1 MSFMFKSI
9 AQRRTLV
16 ALGVALVPM
25 LASAYQEA
33 PELAALVKEG
43 KLEPVDKR
51 LPAQPQVI
59 KPLTRV
65 GTYGGKLRTAMRAD
79 GDYNAILRMVGN
91 QGLTRWTMDFNNVE
105 PNLAESWTLSPDGT
119 TYTFKLR
126 PGTKW
131 SDGTPFTA
139 DDVLFSMNDLI
150 GNKEFLAAP
159 LSTYVVKDKYV
170 ETTKVDDYTV
180 RFKFAGPYLSFTE
193 ALALPT
199 NQHPTFYQKKYCSQ
213 FHPKYNPK
221 IADELAKNGI
231 KDWGTLMRAK
241 CGDIE
246 LASRWSNPERPT
258 LDPWVVK
265 EPYTG
270 TATRVVLER
279 NPYFWQVDPAG
290 NQLPYIDTMQLQIN
304 SAVEGIL
311 LSSING
317 ELDFQH
323 RHIYLIQN
331 RPILIKNAEKGGYK
345 VLGLPP
351 LSANSVGM
359 FFNYTTKNEDL
370 RKLIRNHDFRQA
382 LSLATDREEINKIVY
397 LGQGTPWQIGP
408 IKESKWYNEQLG
420 TQYTK
425 YDIKQAN
432 ALLDKLGLTKRDG
445 NGYRLYP
452 DGKRV
457 SLNVIIAVQL
467 AQQVQALEIVRKQWA
482 KAGVELVILASD
494 RSLFYNRANANDYDI
509 SADQLA
515 GGLDI
520 TLNPRGIVAVHPQES
535 RQSLLWVKWYLS
547 GGKQGEEPTASMKK
561 RLDLYTQWQTASS
574 QAEADRLFKAILQE
588 AANEFEV
595 MGLVRPPKD
604 PAIRKNNLT
613 NVFENMPAGWS
624 YPTPGPSLPQQ
635 WFYAK

>member
-1 MSFMFKSI
+1 MSFALPPSVKRGVMLT
-9 AQRRTLV
+9 AGAALMPVV
-16 ALGVALVPM
+16 AL
-25 LASAYQEA
+25 AYQQSPTLDA
-33 PELAALVKEG
+33 PVKEG
-43 KLEPVDKR
+43 KLESVDKR
-51 LPAQPQVI
+51 LPAKPQVI
-59 KPLTRV
+59 KPLTKV
-65 GTYGGKLRTAMRAD
+65 GIYGGRLRTAMRAD

-91 QGLTRWTMDFNNVE
+91 QGLTRWSMDFNNVE
-105 PNLAESWTLSPDGT
+105 PNVAESWAVSADGSE
-119 TYTFKLR
+119 YTFKLR
-126 PGTKW
+126 AGMRW
-131 SDGTPFTA
+131 SDGSPFTA
-139 DDVLFSMNDLI
+139 DDVLFSMNDLM
-150 GNKEFLAAP
+150 GNKEFIASP
-159 LSTYVVKDKYV
+159 LSAYVVKDHYV
-170 ETTKVDDYTV
+170 ETSKVDDYTV
-180 RFKFAGPYLSFTE
+180 RFKFAGPYLGFLE

-221 IADELAKNGI
+221 LSDELAKSST
-231 KDWGTLMRAK
+231 KDWGTLMRSK

-246 LASRWSNPERPT
+246 LASRWANPERPT

-270 TATRVVLER
+270 TASRVVLER
-279 NPYFWQVDPAG
+279 NPYFWQVDTAG
-290 NQLPYIDTMQLQIN
+290 NQLPYIDTLQMQIN
-304 SAVEGIL
+304 SSVETIL
-311 LSSING
+311 LAAING

-331 RPILIKNAEKGGYK
+331 RPILMKNAAKGDYK

-359 FFNYTTKNEDL
+359 FLNYTTKNDEL
-370 RKLIRNHDFRQA
+370 RKLIRTKDFRVA

-408 IKESKWYNEQLG
+408 IKQSKWYNEQLA

-425 YDIKQAN
+425 YDIKKAN
-432 ALLDKLGLTKRDG
+432 ELLDKLGLKTHDSA
-445 NGYRLYP
+445 GYRLYP

-457 SLNVIIAVQL
+457 SLNVIAAVQL

-482 KAGVELVILASD
+482 KAGIELVILASD
-494 RSLFYNRANANDYDI
+494 RSLFYNRANSNDYDI
-509 SADQLA
+509 SVDQLA

-520 TLNPRGIVAVHPQES
+520 TMNPRGIVAVHPQES

-547 GGKQGEEPTASMKK
+547 GGKQGEEPTPSMKK

-574 QAEADRLFKAILQE
+574 QAQADKLFKEILQD
-588 AANEFEV
+588 AADEFEM

-604 PAIRKNNLT
+604 PAIRKNKLT
-613 NVFENMPAGWS
+613 NVFEDMPAGWS

>member
-1 MSFMFKSI
+1 MSFAITSV
-9 AQRRTLV
+9 AQRRMLV
-16 ALGVALVPM
+16 ALGAALVPM

-131 SDGTPFTA
+131 SDGSPFTA
-139 DDVLFSMNDLI
+139 DDILFSMNDLI

-170 ETTKVDDYTV
+170 ETTKIDDYTV
-180 RFKFAGPYLSFTE
+180 RFKFAGPYLGFIE
-193 ALALPT
+193 QLALPT

-221 IADELAKNGI
+221 IADELARNSV

-270 TATRVVLER
+270 TATRVLLER
-279 NPYFWQVDPAG
+279 NPYFWQVDTAG

-331 RPILIKNAEKGGYK
+331 RPILLKNAEKGGYK

-408 IKESKWYNEQLG
+408 IKESKWFNEQLG
-420 TQYTK
+420 TQFTK

-482 KAGVELVILASD
+482 RAGIELVILASD

-520 TLNPRGIVAVHPQES
+520 TLNPRGVVAVHPQES